1 MNKVIVHIPHSST
14 LIPEEYKSLFVIDD
28 EELSKELLLMTDRY
42 TDELFEH
49 ENSIVFPVSRLV
61 CDVER
66 FRNESDEEMTAK
78 GMWVCY
84 EKTSDGKP
92 FKICTG
98 EHKNEIL
105 TRYYDV
111 HHEKLT
117 EAVELALEEHG
128 ECIIVDA
135 HSFSSTPLPHEKSQ
149 EVPRPDICIGTDD
162 FHTPYQLLEFCKDFF
177 EAKGYSV
184 KINSP
189 FSGTIVPVDC
199 YGKND
204 RIESV
209 MIEINRSLYMNEQTG
224 EKTDNHD
231 NIKQAVAE
239 LLNDLQN
246 YRTICIIPAG
256 TYIMASEPHKNWTPE
271 DLKEWLKENQTEFG
285 LAMGICISG
294 NKWVWYAHDCDD
306 EDGAQFIPICD
317 AWWDVYEELI
327 LKGIEILKKENVS
340 GVANHDLSVDGYY
353 NKIKPF
359 MERNG
364 FIDGKGWWIYDSGD
378 EE

>member
-14 LIPEEYKSLFVIDD
+14 DIPEEYKKLFVVDD
-28 EELSKELLLMTDRY
+28 ETLSKELLLMTDRY
-42 TDELFEH
+42 TDELFER

-66 FRNESDEEMTAK
+66 FRNEADEEMSPK

-84 EKTSDGKP
+84 EKTSDGKQL
-92 FKICTG
+92 KICTN

-111 HHEKLT
+111 HHRKLT
-117 EAVELALEEHG
+117 EAVELVLEEHG
-128 ECIIVDA
+128 ECIIIDA
-135 HSFSSTPLPHEKSQ
+135 HSFSSTPLPHEPSH
-149 EVPRPDICIGTDD
+149 ETPRPDICIGTDD

-184 KINSP
+184 AINQP
-189 FSGTIVPVDC
+189 FSGTVVPVDY
-199 YGKND
+199 YGKNKQV
-204 RIESV
+204 ESV
-209 MIEINRSLYMNEQTG
+209 MIEINRNLYMDEQTG
-224 EKTDNHD
+224 EKTDNFET
-231 NIKQAVAE
+231 IKQEVSE
-239 LLNDLQN
+239 LLIDLQN

-256 TYIMASEPHKNWTPE
+256 TYIMASEPHKDWTPD

-285 LAMGICISG
+285 LAMGISISN

-306 EDGAQFIPICD
+306 EDGEQYIPIYD
-317 AWWDVYEELI
+317 AWWELYKE
-327 LKGIEILKKENVS
+327 LTFRGFEILEKENAS
-340 GVANHDLSVDGYY
+340 GVANHDLSDIGWYF
-353 NKIKPF
+353 KIKPL

-364 FIDGKGWWIYDSGD
+364 FIDGRGWWIYGCEND
-378 EE
+378 